1 VTPGSVRLRAPNGM
15 GGSLRQVGALF
26 VVLVT
31 LVVVVMTLA
40 SRVHLPAMVGFVL
53 VGLAFLVAP
62 ILVAPDPV
70 SVIASRPSLRMT
82 AS

>member
-1 VTPGSVRLRAPNGM
+1 
-15 GGSLRQVGALF
+15 
-26 VVLVT
+26 
-31 LVVVVMTLA
+31 
-40 SRVHLPAMVGFVL
+40 MVGFVL

-70 SVIASRPSLRMT
+70 SVIATFRDLGARHASRPSLRMT